1 MDEKT
6 EEQLAKFEE
15 LQSQLDDV
23 KVKAV
28 EEDDEEIIEDDEEEV
43 IEDDEEKDLDPDEEV
58 DEDEDEEGQAER
70 LERVPMK
77 PMKKA
82 KKTSRVDK
90 KAAAIYSQLA
100 READEDEEENPDVP
114 EVFLSKSDFDDK
126 CHSGDYL
133 SIKEYDDL
141 DEDAQDAYEM
151 VQVFDE
157 ESQKGYGMRWR
168 RHGKKPSR
176 RNPLEDTLERKEKF
190 YNSAE
195 EAASAALEI
204 GCEGYHEMDGKF
216 MPCQSHESYLER
228 TGQGEAQRLERAP
241 MEGMEKSEDFLCG
254 FQRKSVQAP
263 CDFCRGGCSPED
275 GLPGLADIEKFVMKS
290 YDGSKVISSGYSNVD
305 DIFVVDIKRA
315 DNSAIEVF
323 LSGEG
328 DELGWLK
335 LDDELV
341 GEVELKSL
349 DVISTQEAETIAVKT
364 LGGEASSVTADI
376 FNQQD
381 VYVVEVNTFDEKS
394 YDVFISTEG
403 KILGYDEYTVESPL
417 SEDEEIKALEA
428 ELAIKRMYSRE
439 QREEMAENGEALE
452 DGSFPIAD
460 EADLKN
466 AIQAYGR
473 ASDKASTK
481 AHIMKRAEE
490 LGLDE
495 LIPAT
500 WLEENA
506 EPVDAPDE
514 AARLEDEKGLAEA
527 NIDLK
532 EALKEFE
539 ALKEDNDLS

>member
-6 EEQLAKFEE
+6 EDQLAKFEE
-15 LQSQLDDV
+15 LQAQLEDTE
-23 KVKAV
+23 VKAV
-28 EEDDEEIIEDDEEEV
+28 EEEDEEIVEDDEEV
-43 IEDDEEKDLDPDEEV
+43 VEDEEEKDLDPDEEV
-58 DEDEDEEGQAER
+58 DEEEEGQGER

-77 PMKKA
+77 PLKGKKPS
-82 KKTSRVDK
+82 KIGK
-90 KAAAIYSQLA
+90 KAAAIYAQLE

-114 EVFLSKSDFDDK
+114 EVFLAKSDFDDK
-126 CHSGDYL
+126 CHAGEYL
-133 SIKEYDDL
+133 SIKEYDEL
-141 DEDAQDAYEM
+141 DEDAKDAYEM
-151 VQVFDE
+151 IQVFDE
-157 ESQKGYGMRWR
+157 DSKKGYGMRWR
-168 RHGKKPSR
+168 RHGKKPKR
-176 RNPLEDTLERKEKF
+176 RMPIEDTLERKEKF
-190 YNSAE
+190 YDSAE
-195 EAASAALEI
+195 EAAEAALEI

-216 MPCQSHESYLER
+216 MPCQTHESYLER

-263 CDFCRGGCSPED
+263 CDFCRGGCAPED
-275 GLPGLADIEKFVMKS
+275 GLPGLADIEQMVMKS
-290 YDGSKVISSGYSNVD
+290 YEGSQIISSGYSNVD
-305 DIFVVDIKRA
+305 DIFVVDVKRA

-335 LDDELV
+335 IDDELLE
-341 GEVELKSL
+341 EVSKKSL
-349 DVISTQEAETIAVKT
+349 DIISTHDAEDIAIKT
-364 LGGEASSVTADI
+364 LGGEASSVTADV

-394 YDVFISTEG
+394 YDVFVSTDG
-403 KILGYDEYTVESPL
+403 RILGYDEYSVESPL

-428 ELAIKRMYSRE
+428 ELNIKRMYSRE

-466 AIQAYGR
+466 AIQAFGR
-473 ASDKASTK
+473 AGDKAAAK

-490 LGLDE
+490 LGLDD
-495 LIPAT
+495 LIPAD
-500 WLEENA
+500 WLQEGSPPA
-506 EPVDAPDE
+506 DAPDE
-514 AARLEDEKGLAEA
+514 AARLEDEKGLEDADV
-527 NIDLK
+527 DLK

-539 ALKEDNDLS
+539 ELKRDNGLS

>member
-6 EEQLAKFEE
+6 EDQLAKFEE
-15 LQSQLDDV
+15 LQAQLEDTE
-23 KVKAV
+23 VKAV
-28 EEDDEEIIEDDEEEV
+28 EEEDEEIVEDDEEV
-43 IEDDEEKDLDPDEEV
+43 VEDEEEKDLDPDEEV
-58 DEDEDEEGQAER
+58 DEDEEGQGER

-77 PMKKA
+77 PLKGKKPS
-82 KKTSRVDK
+82 KIGK
-90 KAAAIYSQLA
+90 KAAAIYAQLE

-114 EVFLSKSDFDDK
+114 EVFLAKSDFDDK
-126 CHSGDYL
+126 CHAGEYL
-133 SIKEYDDL
+133 SIKEYDEL
-141 DEDAQDAYEM
+141 DEDAKDAYEM
-151 VQVFDE
+151 IQVFDE
-157 ESQKGYGMRWR
+157 DSKKGYGMRWR
-168 RHGKKPSR
+168 RHGKKPKR
-176 RNPLEDTLERKEKF
+176 RMPIEDTLERKEKF
-190 YNSAE
+190 YDSAE
-195 EAASAALEI
+195 EAAEAALEI

-216 MPCQSHESYLER
+216 MPCQTHESYLER

-263 CDFCRGGCSPED
+263 CDFCRGGCAPED
-275 GLPGLADIEKFVMKS
+275 GLPGLADIEQMVMKS
-290 YDGSKVISSGYSNVD
+290 YEGSQIISSGYSNVD
-305 DIFVVDIKRA
+305 DIFVVDVKRA

-335 LDDELV
+335 IDDELLE
-341 GEVELKSL
+341 EVSKKSL
-349 DVISTQEAETIAVKT
+349 DIISTHDAEDIAIKT
-364 LGGEASSVTADI
+364 LGGEASSVTADV

-394 YDVFISTEG
+394 YDVFVSTDG
-403 KILGYDEYTVESPL
+403 RILGYDEYSVESPL

-428 ELAIKRMYSRE
+428 ELNIKRMYSRE

-466 AIQAYGR
+466 AIQAFGR
-473 ASDKASTK
+473 AGDKAAAK

-490 LGLDE
+490 LGLDD
-495 LIPAT
+495 LIPAD
-500 WLEENA
+500 WLQEGSPPA
-506 EPVDAPDE
+506 DAPDE
-514 AARLEDEKGLAEA
+514 AARLEDEKGLEDADV
-527 NIDLK
+527 DLK

-539 ALKEDNDLS
+539 ELKRDNGLS

>member
-15 LQSQLDDV
+15 LQSQLEDTEV
-23 KVKAV
+23 K
-28 EEDDEEIIEDDEEEV
+28 DDEETVEVKEDEEASEEEV
-43 IEDDEEKDLDPDEEV
+43 TEDDAEESDESEEAESEEAVDEEKS
-58 DEDEDEEGQAER
+58 AKRSER
-70 LERVPMK
+70 NESLRQKEAAVYAQLER
-77 PMKKA
+77 
-82 KKTSRVDK
+82 
-90 KAAAIYSQLA
+90 Q
-100 READEDEEENPDVP
+100 ADEDEEENPDVP

-126 CHSGDYL
+126 CHTGDYL
-133 SIKEYDDL
+133 SIKEYDEL

-157 ESQKGYGMRWR
+157 DSKKGYGMRWR
-168 RHGKKPSR
+168 RHGKKPRR

-190 YNSAE
+190 YTSAE
-195 EAASAALEI
+195 EAAEAALEI

-216 MPCQSHESYLER
+216 MPCQTHESYLER

-254 FQRKSVQAP
+254 FQRKSVQSP
-263 CDFCRGGCSPED
+263 CDFCRGGCAPED
-275 GLPGLADIEKFVMKS
+275 GLPGLADIEQFVMKS
-290 YDGSKVISSGYSNVD
+290 YEGSKIISSGYSNVD

-315 DNSAIEVF
+315 DNSSIEVF

-341 GEVELKSL
+341 DEVELKSL
-349 DVISTQEAETIAVKT
+349 DIISTQEAEELAVKT

-403 KILGYDEYTVESPL
+403 KILGYDEYTLESPL

-473 ASDKASTK
+473 ASDKAAAK

-500 WLEENA
+500 WLEEDA
-506 EPVDAPDE
+506 APADAPDE
-514 AARLEDEKGLAEA
+514 AARIADEKGMEEA

-532 EALKEFE
+532 EALEEFE
-539 ALKEDNDLS
+539 ALKRDNGLS

>member
-1 MDEKT
+1 MDENT

-15 LQSQLDDV
+15 LQSQLEDTEV
-23 KVKAV
+23 KDNEDAV
-28 EEDDEEIIEDDEEEV
+28 EVKEDEQASEEEASEEV
-43 IEDDEEKDLDPDEEV
+43 AEEVAEEDAEGDAEESVDEEKS
-58 DEDEDEEGQAER
+58 AEHSER
-70 LERVPMK
+70 NESLRQKEAAVYAQLE
-77 PMKKA
+77 
-82 KKTSRVDK
+82 
-90 KAAAIYSQLA
+90 

-126 CHSGDYL
+126 CHTGEYL
-133 SIKEYDDL
+133 NLKEYEDL
-141 DEDAQDAYEM
+141 DEDAKGSYGM
-151 VQVFDE
+151 VQVYDE
-157 ESQKGYGMRWR
+157 DSKKGYGMRYR
-168 RHGKKPSR
+168 R
-176 RNPLEDTLERKEKF
+176 RNPLKRNMSYKEKF
-190 YNSAE
+190 YDNAE
-195 EAASAALEI
+195 EAAEAALEI

-216 MPCQSHESYLER
+216 MPCQTHESYLER

-290 YDGSKVISSGYSNVD
+290 YEGSKIISSGYSNVD

-315 DNSAIEVF
+315 DNSSIEVF

-341 GEVELKSL
+341 DEVELKSL
-349 DVISTQEAETIAVKT
+349 DIISTQEAENIAVKT

-381 VYVVEVNTFDEKS
+381 VYVVEINTFDEKS

-403 KILGYDEYTVESPL
+403 KVLGYDEYTVESPL

-439 QREEMAENGEALE
+439 QREEMADNGEALE

-473 ASDKASTK
+473 ASDKAAAK

-500 WLEENA
+500 WLEEDA
-506 EPVDAPDE
+506 EPTDAPDE
-514 AARLEDEKGLAEA
+514 AARIADEKGMEEA

-532 EALKEFE
+532 EALEEFE
-539 ALKEDNDLS
+539 ALKRDNGLS